1 MYTGLNGQKPICQLL
16 VLLEKIFNDF
26 FSPCAKCYLKNKNAF
41 KPFYAKKE
49 SKKKQPMRIMKFNT
63 KIAGKR
69 PKIMI
74 SYF

>member
-1 MYTGLNGQKPICQLL
+1 MYTGLNGQKPICQML

-49 SKKKQPMRIMKFNT
+49 SIKKTTHVNNEIYYKNS
-63 KIAGKR
+63 GKK